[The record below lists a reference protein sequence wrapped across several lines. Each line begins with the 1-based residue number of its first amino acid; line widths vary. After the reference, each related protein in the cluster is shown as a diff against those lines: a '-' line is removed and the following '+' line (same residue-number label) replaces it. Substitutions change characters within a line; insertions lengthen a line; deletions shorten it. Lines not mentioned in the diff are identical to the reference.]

1 MSSPVQP
8 HLAPYPLSDWMG
20 HSLVTPCSSVS
31 SAPRHL
37 DSSFCSEFSPL
48 PPSPLPT
55 DTHTHTPR
63 SLDEMLQHTQDLPL
77 PLKLQQLKQWQQHM
91 QEQLKAHQKDQQRLL
106 GMELTDYPD
115 SSVLSGRGYPESPV
129 LSGRG
134 PVLSGGGP
142 VLSGRGSTAASSSET
157 ETPTRCSQEPWTLD
171 TYPRSSSSNSTTA
184 QQDSQSPEPTQE
196 ASTQDR
202 PIRPGVGR
210 RAHTFEELLEEELK
224 MEQERQKGKNPVGD
238 QTAGPKRSFLRKGEG
253 LLRFNRTSLKPTAQ
267 NLAEPLA
274 KHPESRE
281 SLTGQREPQRNKPRP
296 ARSRPSEP
304 SARGHSQN
312 LHQNQPAAARGHSQN
327 LHQNRPAA
335 ARPGGTKPRPA
346 SAAARTLQR
355 KTASLASHTHT
366 LASHTPTMASHTHTL
381 PSHTPTLDSHTH
393 SQSLCSAPVAM
404 ETSFEVWQRERQ
416 REWAELGEFEL
427 LEVAA
432 EELSFTSCSS
442 SILQALGTHTHTN
455 TRRLSSTPIKA
466 HHTVKTHATDHHT
479 VKTHTTDHN
488 TVKTHTTDHNT
499 VKTHATDHHTVKTHA
514 TDHHTVKTHTT
525 DHNTVK
531 THTTDSLAIV
541 GHTRTAHTP
550 SRATHTSAVEL
561 PLSLCAEEDEGPGG
575 HEHMRDEEEEE
586 DGEEDDEE
594 VTRVAPNSHCLPVTT
609 PPYDRCTYQEPE
621 GAGHGEG
628 SAALSDG
635 VEVEF
640 DDDDTWA
647 DISQDA
653 LQPERTLRR
662 KVAGATGVEW
672 VSSEPDDEEREAH
685 THSPTHTHPSLLVAK
700 LFPALQPKPR
710 PTHVTQTSTQPIR
723 NQESEGVCEVMRE
736 RLVQLELEIER
747 FRMETAELTRQKTS
761 LATHQ
766 QELRK
771 EKAEFEA
778 KRSQTEAE
786 WAEFKQAEMRKLQ
799 RDRKLFE
806 KHSAAARS
814 THTSAQREEMQ
825 VLQQQLCDLR
835 EECVR
840 KEQRW
845 KSTHTRLQQQ
855 IHTLTTHNQELRLQI
870 HTLEN
875 LRLTGWRTRR
885 EERRAGDE
893 RGAQRRKTKEKGD
906 EKGPGV
912 PHSPK
917 NNTRS
922 SDDSGPEGNTLN
934 SGSPTSDGDVTRIG
948 RVSDDVTHAE
958 LHAAPGVQLASQKE
972 GEITHPDGKIERV
985 FKDGSRLLVFPN
997 GTQKLL
1003 STDGSAKVTFFNGD
1017 IKEVCPDHR
1026 VVYFFADAQTTHIT
1040 FPDGT
1045 ELLQFPNDQTEK
1057 LYPDGRKEIVFPD
1070 QTLKTLY
1077 PDGREESV
1085 LPDGTIIRLNTQ
1097 RGVREV
1103 VFVSGE
1109 REEHTAEW
1117 RRRVYADGTVKTVYS
1132 DGTQETHYASGRL
1145 RIKDPQ
1151 GRVVTDTHTP

>member
-1 MSSPVQP
+1 
-8 HLAPYPLSDWMG
+8 
-20 HSLVTPCSSVS
+20 
-31 SAPRHL
+31 
-37 DSSFCSEFSPL
+37 
-48 PPSPLPT
+48 
-55 DTHTHTPR
+55 
-63 SLDEMLQHTQDLPL
+63 
-77 PLKLQQLKQWQQHM
+77 M
-91 QEQLKAHQKDQQRLL
+91 QEQLKAHQRDQQRLL
-106 GMELTDYPD
+106 GMELADYPD
-115 SSVLSGRGYPESPV
+115 SPVLSGRGYPESPV

-134 PVLSGGGP
+134 PVLNGRGYPESPVMSGRGP
-142 VLSGRGSTAASSSET
+142 VLSGSGSTAASSLET
-157 ETPTRCSQEPWTLD
+157 ETPTRCSQEPWTLEAD
-171 TYPRSSSSNSTTA
+171 GSSSNSTTPR
-184 QQDSQSPEPTQE
+184 QDTQSPEPTQE

-267 NLAEPLA
+267 IFAEPLA

-281 SLTGQREPQRNKPRP
+281 SLTGQREPKRNKPRP

-304 SARGHSQN
+304 SARSHS
-312 LHQNQPAAARGHSQN
+312 
-327 LHQNRPAA
+327 QNRPAA

-355 KTASLASHTHT
+355 KTASLASHTPT
-366 LASHTPTMASHTHTL
+366 LASHTPTLA
-381 PSHTPTLDSHTH
+381 SHTPTLESHTH

-416 REWAELGEFEL
+416 REWVELGEFEL

-466 HHTVKTHATDHHT
+466 HHTVKTH
-479 VKTHTTDHN
+479 TTDHN
-488 TVKTHTTDHNT
+488 
-499 VKTHATDHHTVKTHA
+499 
-514 TDHHTVKTHTT
+514 TVKTHTT

-541 GHTRTAHTP
+541 GHTRTAGTLFRSADTRTAHTP
-550 SRATHTSAVEL
+550 SRATDTSAVEL
-561 PLSLCAEEDEGPGG
+561 PISLCAEEDEGPGG
-575 HEHMRDEEEEE
+575 HEHMRDEEEE

-621 GAGHGEG
+621 GAGHEEG
-628 SAALSDG
+628 SAALSDR

-653 LQPERTLRR
+653 QQPERTLRR

-685 THSPTHTHPSLLVAK
+685 THTPTHTHPSQLVAK

-710 PTHVTQTSTQPIR
+710 PTQVTQTSAQPIR

-761 LATHQ
+761 LATHH

-806 KHSAAARS
+806 KHSAATRS

-825 VLQQQLCDLR
+825 VLKQQLCDLR

-855 IHTLTTHNQELRLQI
+855 IHTLTTHNQELRQQI

-875 LRLTGWRTRR
+875 LRLTGWRTQR

-893 RGAQRRKTKEKGD
+893 RGAQRRKTKEKVD
-906 EKGPGV
+906 EKRPGV

-934 SGSPTSDGDVTRIG
+934 SGSPKSDGDVARIG

-958 LHAAPGVQLASQKE
+958 LHAAPGVQLASQQE

-1085 LPDGTIIRLNTQ
+1085 LPDGTIIRLNT
-1097 RGVREV
+1097 
-1103 VFVSGE
+1103 
-1109 REEHTAEW
+1109 
-1117 RRRVYADGTVKTVYS
+1117 
-1132 DGTQETHYASGRL
+1132 
-1145 RIKDPQ
+1145 
-1151 GRVVTDTHTP
+1151 